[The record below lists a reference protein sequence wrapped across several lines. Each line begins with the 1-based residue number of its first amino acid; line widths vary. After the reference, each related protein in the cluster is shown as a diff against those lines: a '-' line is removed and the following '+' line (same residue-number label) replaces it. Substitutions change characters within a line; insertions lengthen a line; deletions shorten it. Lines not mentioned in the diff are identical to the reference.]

1 MKNYLVI
8 WLEVWGF
15 PGGIVVKNP
24 PANSGDTKNK
34 DLIPGLG
41 RFPGVGNDNLFQYSC
56 LKNSMDRGA
65 GRLQSLGS
73 QRVRHDRAYTYT
85 YAFNSVVKLLGCYH
99 GNKWCEM
106 IYTPNSNYC
115 RIILIIKKWNLISTK
130 KLLKWSCRRFN
141 IMGKHSIILFK
152 Y

>member
-41 RFPGVGNDNLFQYSC
+41 RFPGVGNGNLLQYCC
-56 LKNSMDRGA
+56 LENSTDRGA
-65 GRLQSLGS
+65 QWAIVCEVAKS
-73 QRVRHDRAYTYT
+73 QT
-85 YAFNSVVKLLGCYH
+85 
-99 GNKWCEM
+99 
-106 IYTPNSNYC
+106 
-115 RIILIIKKWNLISTK
+115 
-130 KLLKWSCRRFN
+130 
-141 IMGKHSIILFK
+141 
-152 Y
+152 